1 MNQNASHPSAIVQ
14 QRSWRG
20 LTLGPV
26 LILLLCAALTACSN
40 TPEKTPE
47 PTVNIGAD
55 VLSDKSVV
63 AVQRVDTDSDGKLEW
78 LVFYRFD
85 QVGQQGP
92 VAAMVY
98 DVAAAPGQLPVVFP
112 YKLRTPNQTYLAQGV
127 PKVDMVEVLPE
138 TGGTPRKELVFSTPM
153 ELAFFC
159 VNGSGVNWPSDDPPL
174 YRCIGFFRSDGGVVF
189 DPNSLQVT
197 VTSRAGYERS
207 QLVTR
212 YYYKAELTPD
222 VEGYFITG
230 TTTLVSPSGSQVDF
244 AGGIPSD
251 VLDTPYPEKTV
262 LAFYRTLGNADAK
275 PTILDYLTAQ
285 AATDLLGGKLK
296 LGSPFPLDQIK
307 FATVKELSYYPT
319 QEDTSATQVNV
330 KVVFTSAAN
339 KKSPLTEVHWRLIR
353 DQNRWKMD
361 ITQP

>member
-1 MNQNASHPSAIVQ
+1 MNQEASHPSAIVQ

-20 LTLGPV
+20 LA
-26 LILLLCAALTACSN
+26 LCAALIVLLCTALTACGN
-40 TPEKTPE
+40 TEEKTPE
-47 PTVNIGAD
+47 PTINISAD

-85 QVGQQGP
+85 QVGQVGP
-92 VAAMVY
+92 VAALIY
-98 DVAAAPGQLPVVFP
+98 DVASAPGQLPVVFP

-138 TGGTPRKELVFSTPM
+138 TGGTPRKELVLSTPM
-153 ELAFFC
+153 ELAFFR
-159 VNGSGVNWPSDDPPL
+159 VNGNAVGWPSDDPPL
-174 YRCIGFFRSDGGVVF
+174 YHCIGFFRSDGGVNF

-197 VTSRAGYERS
+197 VTSRGGYERS

-212 YYYKAELTPD
+212 YYYKPELTSD
-222 VEGYFITG
+222 VEGYYVTG
-230 TTTLVSPSGSQVDF
+230 TTTLISPFGSEVAF
-244 AGGIPSD
+244 SGGIPSD
-251 VLDTPYPEKTV
+251 VLDTPYPEKIV
-262 LAFYRTLGNADAK
+262 LAFYKTFGSTDAK

-285 AATDLLGGKLK
+285 AATDFMGGKLNY
-296 LGSPFPLDQIK
+296 GSPFPLSQIK
-307 FATVKELSYYPT
+307 YATVKELSYYPT
-319 QEDTSATQVNV
+319 QEDTPATQVNV
-330 KVVFTSAAN
+330 KVVFATAD
-339 KKSPLTEVHWRLIR
+339 KKSSLIEVHWRLIR